1 MSSWPR
7 NRNCKIRSNVWMI
20 QENVRMPNQCA
31 VDKYPTFPAN
41 LRYFLFQLVS
51 RARNPQPESW
61 NTHGFSGNVFA
72 NSPAYSST
80 LCFKMLNSWDVHA
93 TGKIQMKASTRQP
106 AAGSGA
112 RDKDTIPTPRFL
124 RSPSARN
131 PFNPM
136 EGQLLRI
143 MELTNKRLQISE
155 LHFHK
160 FPTPQTFSFWKTRFK
175 TEVCSCSNF
184 LEEMVNSVDDLKSSC
199 SIQRVTP
206 FPDFFV
212 LDAGIASALNKI
224 IQKYCKKKVSLEEQ
238 RFKKKTDSFEEDR
251 SPTWSTIT
259 FGSLASTIPYLFMP
273 TYLRLFF
280 GMTTFRSSIRDGMKF
295 YC

>member
-1 MSSWPR
+1 MGCSCYGKNSHASKHKATRSWKWCSGQRHNP
-7 NRNCKIRSNVWMI
+7 NPEISTKSVSQKSI
-20 QENVRMPNQCA
+20 QP
-31 VDKYPTFPAN
+31 YGGTTFKN
-41 LRYFLFQLVS
+41 Y
-51 RARNPQPESW
+51 
-61 NTHGFSGNVFA
+61 
-72 NSPAYSST
+72 
-80 LCFKMLNSWDVHA
+80 
-93 TGKIQMKASTRQP
+93 
-106 AAGSGA
+106 GA
-112 RDKDTIPTPRFL
+112 D
-124 RSPSARN
+124 
-131 PFNPM
+131 
-136 EGQLLRI
+136 QQ
-143 MELTNKRLQISE
+143 RLQISE

-160 FPTPQTFSFWKTRFK
+160 FPTPQTFSVWKTRFK
-175 TEVCSCSNF
+175 TEMCSCSNF
-184 LEEMVNSVDDLKSSC
+184 LAEMVNSVDDLKSSC

-206 FPDFFV
+206 FPDVFV

-295 YC
+295 YCQWSNFQLDDILESLYKLRIRESEKIKTVLELYNLEIHQEKAKPDYHRLMTRVKRGIEQHLRARNVEARNGRIESHILAKNQRE